1 MVKFIK
7 FFAFGNLFKWL
18 KNTFQSLLGVFFPD
32 RAFSWQ
38 TIIGLSLFSWLM
50 SFLAT
55 NIFIIIL
62 ASFSWLFLILGV
74 CWASSSNKALRIGK
88 VHLSPWITGA
98 LVTLYLFGILTG
110 GLSPYVLVVWPLI
123 SAVIAA
129 LPACLDGNL
138 KPTIPAKDKRQPLV
152 WLFTTQ
158 LIVSSWFQFYFLVQD
173 WLVQYPTIAADTF
186 RESAFVTR
194 ITIDK
199 SQQRLPRGVTILDL
213 MASRLEEQLDNQ
225 PWSDVERMLLPSER
239 EQLIE
244 QIKAQVMQELASPDI
259 KEDNLWQ
266 VSLGEIS
273 LRDSGYNLPLTALW
287 QGPRSQ
293 TQANLLTKSCQ
304 IISVNRQAENG
315 ISLVSQVECDPV
327 EGWGVAEPIV
337 TSQYPTL

>member
-1 MVKFIK
+1 MLKFLK
-7 FFAFGNLFKWL
+7 FSALGNFFKWL
-18 KNTFQSLLGVFFPD
+18 KNTFQSLLGIFFPD

-38 TIIGLSLFSWLM
+38 TLIGLSIFSWLM

-55 NIFIIIL
+55 SIFIIIL

-74 CWASSSNKALRIGK
+74 YWASSSNKALRIGK

-239 EQLIE
+239 KQLIE

-273 LRDSGYNLPLTALW
+273 LRDSGYNLPLKALW

-293 TQANLLTKSCQ
+293 TQPYSLTKSCQ